1 MLCSRIITNRSARV
15 FGTDTALA
23 LVKLELK
30 AVFGSI
36 FQRFSALRLTVAP
49 EELKLRKEIIL
60 ADSRSCRCSGDV
72 VDAPGNRDLLRN
84 LPARMARADQP
95 ANR

>member
-1 MLCSRIITNRSARV
+1 MV

-36 FQRFSALRLTVAP
+36 SRFPAVRLTVAP
-49 EELKLRKEIIL
+49 EELKLHKEIIL
-60 ADSRSCRCSGDV
+60 AGSRSCRCSGDV
-72 VDAPGNRDLLRN
+72 VDAAGDRDLLRN
-84 LPARMARADQP
+84 LPARMARAEQP